1 MNMQP
6 LILDQLEF
14 SKIHIDTLSDIEF
27 KVGTFFPKI
36 LYDFKECTLLTKT
49 NLSYDDND
57 ASDPRAFVLRYG
69 IKISKSSQ
77 KEGVFIPYEVEVE
90 AVAYLR
96 YTASENPLVGAER
109 FRAIRFSGY
118 QMLHGA
124 IREMISSL
132 TARYRHGMWLLP
144 ARSLHSQAAK
154 QANEDEEGRQ
164 AILEGAKVAV
174 KKKLSTKKVGAAKKA
189 KKGEES

>member
-14 SKIHIDTLSDIEF
+14 SKIHIDVLPDSDF
-27 KVGTFFPKI
+27 KVGAFFPKI
-36 LYDFKECTLLTKT
+36 QYDFKECTLLTKT
-49 NLSYDDND
+49 NLSYDEND
-57 ASDPRAFVLRYG
+57 SDDPRAFVLRYG
-69 IKISKSSQ
+69 IKISKESQ
-77 KEGVFIPYEVEVE
+77 KEGVVIPYEVEVE

-96 YTASENPLVGAER
+96 YTVVENPLVGAER

-124 IREMISSL
+124 IREMVSNL

-144 ARSLHSQAAK
+144 ARSLHSLAAK
-154 QANEDEEGRQ
+154 QAGEDEDMRQ
-164 AILEGAKVAV
+164 RVLAEAHSKEKKKAPMKKVA
-174 KKKLSTKKVGAAKKA
+174 AAKRP
-189 KKGEES
+189 KKREES